1 MSLFCEFGLLF
12 NNFVVKNQSMFEE
25 NINQTLSVKST
36 TGWDKNFH
44 NRIRHVYIQQKMLKN
59 MLMFIFVATCGFQT
73 VLTSN
78 PSLFSFSRWNPM
90 KVIGGVWEHV
100 VCSYLYMYLHTG
112 FKKVTSGH
120 VCIQTL
126 INQISL
132 QATGS
137 MNYYSE
143 VAHCYNKWLRDCV
156 ICLNPPSPLSIHT
169 KVIQCWMLW

>member
-1 MSLFCEFGLLF
+1 
-12 NNFVVKNQSMFEE
+12 MFE
-25 NINQTLSVKST
+25 ISRCLKKILIKLPSSVKSA
-36 TGWDKNFH
+36 TGWDKHFH

-73 VLTSN
+73 VPTSN
-78 PSLFSFSRWNPM
+78 PSLFSFSRWNQM

-100 VCSYLYMYLHTG
+100 VCSYLYMYLHAG

-143 VAHCYNKWLRDCV
+143 VARCYNKWLPDCV
-156 ICLNPPSPLSIHT
+156 ICLNPPPSPLSIHT